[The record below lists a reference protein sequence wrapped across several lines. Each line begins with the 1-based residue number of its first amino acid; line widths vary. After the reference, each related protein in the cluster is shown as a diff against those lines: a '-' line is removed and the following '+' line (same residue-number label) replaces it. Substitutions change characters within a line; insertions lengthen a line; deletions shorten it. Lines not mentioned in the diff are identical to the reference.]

1 MTGEAAGDTHS
12 LSSKIQLFSHFNRSL
27 TRSFPYSDSMDHSRP
42 THETASLFGSRRLQ
56 RHPDASRARFASYV
70 AAAVE
75 DLLEV
80 APEGLAMKAYWS
92 MLRAVPA
99 PHDLRLTARA
109 GDLVEMQK
117 LVNRGVDVNA
127 VDKGGRTALYSAVR
141 PHNPVH
147 VPHPR
152 TTHHCV
158 YVYNHTRVRFRHEFA
173 HSLRSLAPRLLA
185 PPRTPFP
192 LSLRFLSARSAWG
205 DTCTASPRFTR
216 LELTSITLITTE

>member
-1 MTGEAAGDTHS
+1 
-12 LSSKIQLFSHFNRSL
+12 
-27 TRSFPYSDSMDHSRP
+27 MDHSRP

-147 VPHPR
+147 VPHAPR
-152 TTHHCV
+152 TTVC
-158 YVYNHTRVRFRHEFA
+158 TCSTIRAFGSATSSLTRSAPLLLACLPRRVRP
-173 HSLRSLAPRLLA
+173 S
-185 PPRTPFP
+185 
-192 LSLRFLSARSAWG
+192 RFLSAF
-205 DTCTASPRFTR
+205 SPLAVHGGTR
-216 LELTSITLITTE
+216 ALHRLALRGWS